1 MNIVEYALEEIKDGV
16 LPVNRSMACYE
27 MTTIRE
33 IAEKNA
39 QAMPGGL
46 DGNLIFEIIGL
57 AYDFGYWQ
65 GWRHCEV
72 ERPEI
77 ADPAE
82 DAIAGPEEPTDR
94 QEGRAES

>member
-1 MNIVEYALEEIKDGV
+1 MNIVEYALEQIKDGV
-16 LPVNRSMACYE
+16 LPVDRKPGVE
-27 MTTIRE
+27 ELLIIRE

-39 QAMPGGL
+39 QVMPGGL

-65 GWRHCEV
+65 GWKHCEV

-77 ADPAE
+77 ADPAD
-82 DAIAGPEEPTDR
+82 DAETGPEEPTDR
-94 QEGRAES
+94 QEGRAQS